1 MPSTLKL
8 GAYVQYSLG
17 NAQMFIIEGCEHNA
31 KDLYRYNSEKGILS
45 RQIRSIQTEGHLGNI
60 KENDNFRRF
69 NHRSEDKVYKEFMLY
84 AIRRN
89 INKYYRFLYDKLQ
102 KFEGKKEEK
111 VV

>member
-1 MPSTLKL
+1 
-8 GAYVQYSLG
+8 
-17 NAQMFIIEGCEHNA
+17 MFIIEGCEHNA

-84 AIRRN
+84 AIGRN

>member
-1 MPSTLKL
+1 M
-8 GAYVQYSLG
+8 
-17 NAQMFIIEGCEHNA
+17 
-31 KDLYRYNSEKGILS
+31 
-45 RQIRSIQTEGHLGNI
+45 GNI

-111 VV
+111 VVNGKRDAFGIYPLFRALKNND